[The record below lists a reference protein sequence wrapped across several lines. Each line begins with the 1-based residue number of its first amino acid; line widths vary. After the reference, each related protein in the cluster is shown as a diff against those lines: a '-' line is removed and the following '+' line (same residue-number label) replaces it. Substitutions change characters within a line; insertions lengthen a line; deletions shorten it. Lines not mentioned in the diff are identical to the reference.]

1 MESPR
6 SWPRETA
13 RSREGKVAS
22 EELGIWPE
30 NGKEGIE
37 TSYFVLRILANS

>member
-6 SWPRETA
+6 SWPRDTA
-13 RSREGKVAS
+13 RSREGEVAS
-22 EELGIWPE
+22 EELGSWPE
-30 NGKEGIE
+30 DGEGGIE